1 MRDTEVAGTV
11 RFCIGRNL
19 PGGVSQMKS
28 MTLRLSD
35 DIAAELDAVARVDGT
50 TVADQVR
57 SAIEDRIAARRADKE
72 FQARRRKALEENK
85 AALERLAR

>member
-1 MRDTEVAGTV
+1 
-11 RFCIGRNL
+11 
-19 PGGVSQMKS
+19 MKS

-35 DIAAELDAVARVDGT
+35 EIAAELDAVARVDGT

-57 SAIEDRIAARRADKE
+57 SAIEDRIAARRADEE

>member
-1 MRDTEVAGTV
+1 
-11 RFCIGRNL
+11 
-19 PGGVSQMKS
+19 MKS

-57 SAIEDRIAARRADKE
+57 GAIEDRIAARRADKE

>member
-1 MRDTEVAGTV
+1 M
-11 RFCIGRNL
+11 RFCIVRNL
-19 PGGVSQMKS
+19 PGEVSQMKS

-85 AALERLAR
+85 AALERLAH

>member
-1 MRDTEVAGTV
+1 
-11 RFCIGRNL
+11 
-19 PGGVSQMKS
+19 MKS

>member
-1 MRDTEVAGTV
+1 
-11 RFCIGRNL
+11 
-19 PGGVSQMKS
+19 MKS

-57 SAIEDRIAARRADKE
+57 SAIEDRIAARRADTA
-72 FQARRRKALEENK
+72 FQARHRKALEENK

>member
-1 MRDTEVAGTV
+1 
-11 RFCIGRNL
+11 
-19 PGGVSQMKS
+19 MKS

-57 SAIEDRIAARRADKE
+57 SAIEDRITARRADKE
-72 FQARRRKALEENK
+72 FQARRRKALEENT
-85 AALERLAR
+85 AALERLAH

>member
-1 MRDTEVAGTV
+1 
-11 RFCIGRNL
+11 
-19 PGGVSQMKS
+19 MKS

-35 DIAAELDAVARVDGT
+35 EIAAELDAVARVDGT

-57 SAIEDRIAARRADKE
+57 SAIEDRITARRADDE

>member
-1 MRDTEVAGTV
+1 
-11 RFCIGRNL
+11 
-19 PGGVSQMKS
+19 MKS

-35 DIAAELDAVARVDGT
+35 ETAAELEAVARVDET

-57 SAIEDRIAARRADKE
+57 SAIEDRIKARRADAE
-72 FQARRRKALEENK
+72 FQKRRRKALEENR

>member
-1 MRDTEVAGTV
+1 
-11 RFCIGRNL
+11 
-19 PGGVSQMKS
+19 MKS

-35 DIAAELDAVARVDGT
+35 DLAAELEAVATVEGT

-57 SAIEDRIAARRADKE
+57 TAIEDRIAARRADKG
-72 FQARRRKALEENK
+72 FQERRRKALEENR

>member
-1 MRDTEVAGTV
+1 
-11 RFCIGRNL
+11 
-19 PGGVSQMKS
+19 MKS
-28 MTLRLSD
+28 MTLRISD

>member
-1 MRDTEVAGTV
+1 LRDTEAAGTV
-11 RFCIGRNL
+11 RFCIVRNL
-19 PGGVSQMKS
+19 PGEVSQMKS

-57 SAIEDRIAARRADKE
+57 SAIEDRIAARRADKG

>member
-1 MRDTEVAGTV
+1 
-11 RFCIGRNL
+11 
-19 PGGVSQMKS
+19 MKS

-35 DIAAELDAVARVDGT
+35 DIAAELEAVARVDGT

-57 SAIEDRIAARRADKE
+57 GAIEDRITARRADKE

>member
-1 MRDTEVAGTV
+1 
-11 RFCIGRNL
+11 
-19 PGGVSQMKS
+19 MKS

-57 SAIEDRIAARRADKE
+57 SAIEDRIAARRADKK

>member
-1 MRDTEVAGTV
+1 
-11 RFCIGRNL
+11 
-19 PGGVSQMKS
+19 MKS

-35 DIAAELDAVARVDGT
+35 DVAAELDAVARVDGT

-57 SAIEDRIAARRADKE
+57 SAIEDRIAARRADEE
-72 FQARRRKALEENK
+72 FQARRRQALKENK

>member
-1 MRDTEVAGTV
+1 
-11 RFCIGRNL
+11 
-19 PGGVSQMKS
+19 MKS

-72 FQARRRKALEENK
+72 FPARRTRPRSNGSRGNGVETR
-85 AALERLAR
+85 AAHRHPRGGAPRP